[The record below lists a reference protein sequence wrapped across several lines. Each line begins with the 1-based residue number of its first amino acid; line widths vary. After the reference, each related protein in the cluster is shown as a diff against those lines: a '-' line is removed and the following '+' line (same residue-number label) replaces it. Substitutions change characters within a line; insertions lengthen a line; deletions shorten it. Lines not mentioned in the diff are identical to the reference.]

1 MMKIYTPVLA
11 IMLLGSSVVAQEQ
24 TLLSGIYDHGGFGG
38 PIFQLTQFDGQTG
51 VMIGGHGGWI
61 INHTLYLGAG
71 GIGLANEIEIDSA
84 PDSLRYLDFGY
95 GGLELGIVLA
105 SDRLIHATLSSL
117 IGGGG
122 VQYRS
127 SYSDFDHNLE
137 TDGDVFFM
145 IQPEVSVVLN
155 VTRHFRVALGGGYR
169 YIRGVDL
176 DGLSDDFISGP
187 TASLTLKFGS
197 F

>member
-1 MMKIYTPVLA
+1 MKIYTPVLA
-11 IMLLGSSVVAQEQ
+11 IMLLSSAGLAQEQ

-38 PIFQLTQFDGQTG
+38 PTFQLTQFDGQTG

-61 INHTLYLGAG
+61 INHTVYLGG
-71 GIGLANEIEIDSA
+71 GGMGLVNDIEIELA

-95 GGLELGIVLA
+95 GGLELGFVLA
-105 SDRLIHATLSSL
+105 SDRLIHFTFSSL

-127 SYSDFDHNLE
+127 SYENSNYDFQAE
-137 TDGDVFFM
+137 GDPFFM
-145 IQPEVSVVLN
+145 VEPAVHVVLN
-155 VTRHFRVALGGGYR
+155 VTRHFRIGLGGGYR
-169 YIRGVDL
+169 LIRGVDL
-176 DGLSDDFISGP
+176 AGLSDDFLSGP
-187 TASLTLKFGS
+187 NASLTLNFGR